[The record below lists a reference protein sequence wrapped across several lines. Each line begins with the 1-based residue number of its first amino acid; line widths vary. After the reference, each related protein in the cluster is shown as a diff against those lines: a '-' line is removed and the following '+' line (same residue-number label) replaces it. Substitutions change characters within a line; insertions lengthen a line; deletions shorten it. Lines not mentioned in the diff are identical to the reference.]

1 MKILII
7 GPFPKPIN
15 GCSLAN
21 EILLKQLKLNTSISV
36 AVINTNS
43 KNISSENVGHFSF
56 NKVFSF
62 LKVYKKVFDISK
74 SDVVYTT
81 PGQTFYG
88 IVKYMPF
95 YFYCLIIGRPY
106 IIHVHGNHLGNE
118 YTSLKG
124 LKKWFFAFCINK
136 SSAGIVLSNSLK
148 VNFDGL
154 LNPEKVFIVENFAQD
169 DLVQNVEIVKPKDM
183 LRLLYLSNL
192 MEEKGII
199 DFLNS
204 LILLKNEGILF
215 KADIAG
221 KIEDESEF
229 IINSKFEELQG
240 FIKYHG
246 VVSGQSKIDL
256 LQKSNI
262 FILPTYYRMEG
273 QPISLI
279 EAMATGNII
288 VTTKFSGIPDII
300 SADNGYFVQAKSP
313 KSIFETLVKINAK
326 LDECVDKYS
335 YANIDYVKSYFTEAQ
350 FSDKIFN
357 VIKQTKIKIL

>member
-21 EILLKQLKLNTSISV
+21 EVLLKQLKFEGGISV
-36 AVINTNS
+36 DIINTNA
-43 KNISSENVGHFSF
+43 KNISSDNVGHFSF
-56 NKVFSF
+56 AKVFSF
-62 LKVYKKVFDISK
+62 LKVYRKIFSISN

-95 YFYCLIIGRPY
+95 YFYCLLIDKPY

-118 YTSLKG
+118 YKSLKG
-124 LKKWFFAFCINK
+124 FKKWFFSFFINR

-154 LNPEKVFIVENFAQD
+154 LIPRKVFVVENFAQD
-169 DLVQNVEIVKPKDM
+169 DLVQKAAISKPKDK

-199 DFLNS
+199 DFLDS
-204 LILLKNEGILF
+204 LILLKKKGTLF
-215 KADIAG
+215 EADIAG
-221 KIEDESEF
+221 IIEEESEA
-229 IINSKFEELQG
+229 IIKNKFNELQG
-240 FIKYHG
+240 FINYHG
-246 VVSGQSKIDL
+246 VVSGKSKIDL

-279 EAMATGNII
+279 EAMAAGNII
-288 VTTKFSGIPDII
+288 VTTEFSGIPDII
-300 SADNGYFVQAKSP
+300 STENGRFVSSKSP
-313 KSIFETLVKINAK
+313 ESIFRTLLEINEK
-326 LDECVDKYS
+326 LEECVDKYS
-335 YANIDYVKSYFTEAQ
+335 RVNMKYVQSYFTEAQ
-350 FSDKIFN
+350 FANKVFK
-357 VIKQTKIKIL
+357 VIQHI

>member
-21 EILLKQLKLNTSISV
+21 EIFLKQLKTDSSITASI
-36 AVINTNS
+36 INTNS
-43 KNISSENVGHFSF
+43 KNISSENVGQFSL

-62 LKVYKKVFDISK
+62 LKVYKQIFNITK
-74 SDVVYTT
+74 SDVIYTT

-95 YFYCLIIGRPY
+95 YFYCLLIRKPY
-106 IIHVHGNHLGNE
+106 IIHIHGNHLGNE
-118 YTSLKG
+118 YKSLHGFNKW
-124 LKKWFFAFCINK
+124 LFSYFIKKA
-136 SSAGIVLSNSLK
+136 SAGIVLSNSLK
-148 VNFDGL
+148 NNFEGL
-154 LNPEKVFIVENFAQD
+154 LDSEKVFIVENFAQD
-169 DLVQNVEIVKPKDM
+169 DLVQKEEITKLKDK

-192 MEEKGII
+192 MEEKGIL
-199 DFLNS
+199 DFLDS

-215 KADIAG
+215 SADIAG

-229 IINSKFEELQG
+229 IINNKFKELQG
-240 FIKYHG
+240 FIEYHG
-246 VVSGQSKIDL
+246 VVFGQQKIDL
-256 LQKSNI
+256 LEKSNV

-300 SADNGYFVQAKSP
+300 SKENGYFVKSNDP
-313 KSIFETLVKINAK
+313 ESIYNVLININKDLVT
-326 LDECVDKYS
+326 EVDKFNNT
-335 YANIDYVKSYFTEAQ
+335 NIKYVKSHFTEAK
-350 FSDKIFN
+350 FASKILN
-357 VIKQTKIKIL
+357 VINRVN